1 MWREGVGKDEA
12 QTSYRPRLPQ
22 LIPLFRNMKEREVF
36 LLTPTFARSRQ
47 ITYRMVTQ
55 PFFFQRGKKKKNKK
69 YQYGDSPPSS
79 IVQNLTS
86 HIKCNV
92 FRALKASRVSTGTIL

>member
-12 QTSYRPRLPQ
+12 QTSYWPRLPQ
-22 LIPLFRNMKEREVF
+22 LIPLFRNMKEQEVF

-47 ITYRMVTQ
+47 ITYRMVKQ
-55 PFFFQRGKKKKNKK
+55 PFFFQREKKNKK
-69 YQYGDSPPSS
+69 YQHGDSPPSS

-92 FRALKASRVSTGTIL
+92 FRALKASRVSAGTIL